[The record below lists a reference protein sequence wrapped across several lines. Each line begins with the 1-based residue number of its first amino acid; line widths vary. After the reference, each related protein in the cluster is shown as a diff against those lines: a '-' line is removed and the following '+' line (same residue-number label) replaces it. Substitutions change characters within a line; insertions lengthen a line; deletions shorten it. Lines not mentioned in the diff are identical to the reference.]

1 MASSGLVQMFAPNRY
16 PVAGGIPLRTQ
27 IAERLGCEVPIFAF
41 SHCRD
46 VVVEVTKAGGFGV
59 LGAATF
65 SPAQLE
71 TELCWIDQHVSGRPY
86 GVDVIIPTRYDR
98 AVEAMS
104 RAVEADDPATL
115 IPEPHRAFM
124 ARLLEAEGVPEL
136 PDEERARVHK
146 EIIDGRGAMTP
157 DGARALVR
165 VVLRHP
171 QVKLLVSALGAPP
184 EDLVAELRQRD
195 ILLGALCGKPAH
207 AIRQLQAGVQVI
219 IAQGTEAGGHTGD
232 ISTLVLVPQVVELC
246 PADVP
251 VLAAGGI
258 SRGSQ
263 IAAALALGAQGVWC
277 GTIWL
282 GTSESEL
289 TPFERQVLFDT
300 RTEDA
305 VRRCV
310 RTGKTVR
317 LTRSRLSEAWE
328 QPGAP
333 GYLLPPLQGILYN
346 EAHARVVRAGR
357 ADLCSIP
364 AGQVVGTM
372 HGETSVR
379 GIMYQ
384 LKSEYVATMERLA
397 SVATA

>member
-1 MASSGLVQMFAPNRY
+1 M
-16 PVAGGIPLRTQ
+16 RTQ
-27 IAERLGCEVPIFAF
+27 IAEQLGCDVPIFAF

-59 LGAATF
+59 LGAGTF

-71 TELCWIDQHVSGRPY
+71 TQLRWIDAHVEGRPY
-86 GVDVIIPTRYDR
+86 GVDVIIPTKYDR
-98 AVEAMS
+98 EAEGPS
-104 RAVEADDPATL
+104 GDRALL
-115 IPEPHRAFM
+115 IPETHQAFM
-124 ARLLEAEGVPEL
+124 ARLLEAEGVPDL
-136 PDEERARVHK
+136 PPDERARVHK
-146 EIIDGRGAMTP
+146 EIVEGRGAMTP
-157 DGARALVR
+157 EGARQLVQ

-171 QVKLLVSALGAPP
+171 GVKLLGSALGAPP
-184 EDLVAELRQRD
+184 EDIVSELRQRD

-207 AIRQLQAGVQVI
+207 AVRQLKAGVQML
-219 IAQGTEAGGHTGD
+219 IAQGTEAGGHTGE
-232 ISTLVLVPQVVELC
+232 ISTMVLVPQVIDAC
-246 PADVP
+246 PSVVP

-282 GTSESEL
+282 GTRESEL
-289 TPFERQVLFDT
+289 TPFEKQKLFDT

-305 VRRCV
+305 VRRRV
-310 RTGKTVR
+310 RTGKPVR
-317 LTRSRLSEAWE
+317 MTKSRLSEAWE
-328 QPGAP
+328 QPGVPA
-333 GYLLPPLQGILYN
+333 YLLPPLQGVLYN

-372 HGETSVR
+372 AAETSVR
-379 GIMYQ
+379 DVMDQ
-384 LKSEYVATMERLA
+384 LQSEYIASMERLA
-397 SVATA
+397 ALAAA